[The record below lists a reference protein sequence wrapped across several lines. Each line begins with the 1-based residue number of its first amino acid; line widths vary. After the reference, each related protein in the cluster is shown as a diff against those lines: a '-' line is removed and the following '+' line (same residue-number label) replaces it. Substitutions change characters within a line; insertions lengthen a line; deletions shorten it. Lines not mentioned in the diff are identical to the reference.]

1 MCGGYINRDDFIS
14 RFRMTNL
21 TDEEIRNSTVTG

>member
-14 RFRMTNL
+14 RYRQTNMSR
-21 TDEEIRNSTVTG
+21 EEIEASTVTG